1 MSSQKRIN
9 ASQTNG
15 KKSKGPITAEGKRIC
30 ARNAESHGLL
40 AQSIVMEGEDQDR
53 FHDMLAR
60 IVSEH
65 LPQTDSE
72 LELVETMAVAK
83 WRQKRIWAMESAR
96 VSEEIRNQSANQ
108 ELAAKTPVVRAVLAF
123 ETVIDRSTCLNA
135 LNRYEVRFDRIY
147 TRCKRELRESR
158 EGKRASA
165 KRT

>member
-1 MSSQKRIN
+1 
-9 ASQTNG
+9 
-15 KKSKGPITAEGKRIC
+15 
-30 ARNAESHGLL
+30 
-40 AQSIVMEGEDQDR
+40 
-53 FHDMLAR
+53 MLAR

-158 EGKRASA
+158 EGKHASA

>member
-1 MSSQKRIN
+1 MSSEKRIN
-9 ASQTNG
+9 ASQANG
-15 KKSKGPITAEGKRIC
+15 RKSKGPITPEGKRIG
-30 ARNAESHGLL
+30 ARNAERHGLL
-40 AQSIVMEGEDQDR
+40 AQSIVMEGEDHDR
-53 FHDMLAR
+53 FHAMLAR

-83 WRQKRIWAMESAR
+83 WRQKRIWAMENAR
-96 VSEEIRNQSANQ
+96 VSEEIRNQSGNP

-158 EGKRASA
+158 EGKHASA
-165 KRT
+165 KQT